1 MTLIEILQAIST
13 YGFPIVACVILGFYV
28 NNVEKRHKEERLET
42 ENKYTKSID
51 QLRTCLDNNTQALNT
66 LVNMLS
72 NKK

>member
-28 NNVEKRHKEERLET
+28 NNVEKRNKEERSEMQS
-42 ENKYTKSID
+42 KYTAGLDK
-51 QLRTCLDNNTQALNT
+51 LRECLDNNTQALNT